1 MAVLP
6 QQHAITDALGDVR
19 DGVPGALDR
28 LIPLVSEAYLQLVDA
43 EVVRP

>member
-28 LIPLVSEAYLQLVDA
+28 LGARLALSEVG
-43 EVVRP
+43 